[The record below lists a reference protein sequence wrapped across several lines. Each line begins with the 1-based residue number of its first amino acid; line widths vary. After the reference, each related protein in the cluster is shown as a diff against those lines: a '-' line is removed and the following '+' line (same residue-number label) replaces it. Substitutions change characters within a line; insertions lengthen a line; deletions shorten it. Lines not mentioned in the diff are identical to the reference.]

1 MSADCKVSPDDDE
14 AGEKNRQW
22 QAKLQQCSEPD
33 KTPQI
38 TEEELKGSLGEILRI
53 LQLKQCTSTT
63 GAGVLPIPP
72 ALGGG
77 TTNSGCEQIQIIA
90 SKLLMNT
97 RINQC
102 MLNAISS
109 SRKVNTDVENRVELE
124 IFEESVVAC
133 QNGFNITQEID
144 IDVVDKTL
152 FTATMTA
159 VMSTEL
165 QQKITESFEQIQK
178 QQTGFM
184 ATVNGQKLLSEAVSA
199 INTSLVLEQM
209 NCAVTKILEDLTAS
223 NITKVRVGPRGYLTA
238 AECNI
243 SQKIQLKKTSES
255 LVASAIDT
263 VMDLKAVTEYFKSMS
278 QFQDN
283 VAKGPELGS
292 FMLILIL
299 AGLGLLFALVFA
311 TVKIMNSNG
320 VKYFF
325 IFLTVMGVIG
335 LLTGAGIAIYKL
347 VNDAEKTKLK
357 EQLDAKFPPCT
368 SATCAEPGDATDP
381 TVECPNISLPWP
393 NPTEETKEEE
403 GVAVFYF
410 TYGTTPSAPV
420 KAIVDLREFW
430 TEGVDYD
437 TFCLRDFVEYW
448 NGDGVRTGPI
458 GQLTLLPNGQL
469 NLEPIALVAPV
480 GQPLQVTGQLVWWFN
495 LGFEQ
500 IQKTGSVI
508 RGIRRPIVTA
518 PPDAE
523 LYETTPFN
531 VS

>member
-1 MSADCKVSPDDDE
+1 MDIL
-14 AGEKNRQW
+14 EKNV
-22 QAKLQQCSEPD
+22 
-33 KTPQI
+33 I
-38 TEEELKGSLGEILRI
+38 T
-53 LQLKQCTSTT
+53 
-63 GAGVLPIPP
+63 A
-72 ALGGG
+72 
-77 TTNSGCEQIQIIA
+77 N
-90 SKLLMNT
+90 
-97 RINQC
+97 
-102 MLNAISS
+102 
-109 SRKVNTDVENRVELE
+109 
-124 IFEESVVAC
+124 
-133 QNGFNITQEID
+133 
-144 IDVVDKTL
+144 
-152 FTATMTA
+152 MTA

-184 ATVNGQKLLSEAVSA
+184 ATVNGQKLLAEAIAA

-223 NITKVRVGPRGYLTA
+223 NNTTVRIGPRGYLTA
-238 AECNI
+238 SECII

-283 VAKGPELGS
+283 VAKGPELGN

-299 AGLGLLFALVFA
+299 AGLGLLFALIFA
-311 TVKIMNSNG
+311 TVKIMNSKG

-335 LLTGAGIAIYKL
+335 LLTGLAIGIYKL
-347 VNDAEKTKLK
+347 VNDAEKAKLK

-368 SATCAEPGDATDP
+368 SASCAEPGDATDP
-381 TVECPNISLPWP
+381 SVECPNISLPWP
-393 NPTEETKEEE
+393 NPAAETEEPE

-410 TYGTTPSAPV
+410 TYGTGPIATLLPNPPR
-420 KAIVDLREFW
+420 KATVDLREFW

-458 GQLTLLPNGQL
+458 GKLTLLPNGQL
-469 NLEPIALVAPV
+469 NLEPIDLGPP
-480 GQPLQVTGQLVWWFN
+480 GQPLQVYGQLVWWFN
-495 LGFEQ
+495 LGFQQ
-500 IQKTGSVI
+500 IQRTGSVI
-508 RGIRRPIVTA
+508 QGIRRPIVTA